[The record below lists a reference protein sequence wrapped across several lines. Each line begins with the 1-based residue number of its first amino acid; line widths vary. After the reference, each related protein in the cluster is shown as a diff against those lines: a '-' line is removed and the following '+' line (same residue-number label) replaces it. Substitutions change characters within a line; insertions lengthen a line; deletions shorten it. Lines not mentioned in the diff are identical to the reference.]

1 MLMWLYNSC
10 QGYVSEDDLNF
21 ILSLWLNYNRVSHLA
36 THKSS
41 LIIPESLHV
50 LLLFLSMQ
58 HDVEMVEGRVIS
70 KHFNKQFIAG

>member
-21 ILSLWLNYNRVSHLA
+21 ILPLWLNYKGVSHLT

-41 LIIPESLHV
+41 LIIPE
-50 LLLFLSMQ
+50 
-58 HDVEMVEGRVIS
+58 
-70 KHFNKQFIAG
+70 